1 MYKMKKTLPAM
12 SNCPIKSGVILEKGV
27 CDDRALQRK
36 PIKIRS
42 HQKKI
47 STCSSAGSHCT
58 RQPRQPAAAALLL
71 SSAWLQTL
79 VSLSLFQC
87 FSRVSMFCV
96 WELESGY
103 LSIDKRVAVTP
114 LLIVGDNLSPALVT
128 QPRSAWKYL
137 SIRLFLC
144 DVTRNT

>member
-1 MYKMKKTLPAM
+1 MKKTSPAM
-12 SNCPIKSGVILEKGV
+12 SDCPIKSGVILEKGV

-42 HQKKI
+42 HQKKL
-47 STCSSAGSHCT
+47 A
-58 RQPRQPAAAALLL
+58 PALQPAATVQDSQDNLLQL
-71 SSAWLQTL
+71 LCCCRQRGCKHWLHFL
-79 VSLSLFQC
+79 CFNVQC
-87 FSRVSMFCV
+87 SMLCV

-128 QPRSAWKYL
+128 QPRSA
-137 SIRLFLC
+137 
-144 DVTRNT
+144 